1 MSKHKYVKR
10 FTSDCVQHSE
20 LKWLEKMVYDIK
32 SYKNSHT
39 HLIQDDRLYVNS
51 QVCASKDASLLNKSI
66 KAKRVENLRDENKNV
81 KKKFKV
87 EVMNNKENK
96 QASRSVTK
104 KQVKSKVK

>member
-1 MSKHKYVKR
+1 MSKDVG
-10 FTSDCVQHSE
+10 
-20 LKWLEKMVYDIK
+20 
-32 SYKNSHT
+32 
-39 HLIQDDRLYVNS
+39 
-51 QVCASKDASLLNKSI
+51 LLNKSI
-66 KAKRVENLRDENKNV
+66 KAKKVDVLRDENKNV